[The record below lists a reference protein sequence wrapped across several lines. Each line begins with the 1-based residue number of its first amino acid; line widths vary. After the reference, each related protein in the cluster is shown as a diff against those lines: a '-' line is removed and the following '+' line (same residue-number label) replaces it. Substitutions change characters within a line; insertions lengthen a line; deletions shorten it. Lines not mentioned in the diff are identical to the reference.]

1 MCESI
6 LRNSSFN
13 NNEVIL
19 RDSHELSAE
28 LPSESDSKLF
38 RSLTSGEIRLAKTI
52 FKNIINY
59 DRVKIYCDH
68 SHSSSQSKIITNTR
82 NGEVLLSI
90 NEYKSDF
97 SAGYTSYYDSVKYS
111 HLFILAMTF
120 VWQYY
125 RHDSSFHD
133 STYVS
138 SLWYSYTLD
147 KACFIFYTMEQQAA
161 IIADYWLLRT
171 YDLTEYENFS
181 NCKRDERFK
190 INEGIELLKEYE
202 SILWMHI

>member
-6 LRNSSFN
+6 LRSSSSD

-19 RDSHELSAE
+19 RGSRELSAE

-90 NEYKSDF
+90 NEYRSDF
-97 SAGYTSYYDSVKYS
+97 KADCTNYHDSVKYS

-125 RHDSSFHD
+125 RHDSSFQD
-133 STYVS
+133 STYAS
-138 SLWYSYTLD
+138 
-147 KACFIFYTMEQQAA
+147 A

-171 YDLTEYENFS
+171 YDLTEYENLS

-202 SILWMHI
+202 SILWMHIQVM